1 MYKSV
6 NSTSL
11 PCFFLHFIVLKPNS
25 TVSRSFYKILSGS
38 LSHRI
43 GSWCSR
49 ITIVFISSAGCS
61 TYSLLFLLLL
71 WVTMRM
77 YKKRSTA
84 ENIVPFLNDY
94 SPLILVIYFSVCFDF
109 SLVFCFVFNNNYIVD
124 NATSFSLAMCVTSFP
139 FRFIRFQH

>member
-1 MYKSV
+1 MIQLVIIIICVLFLLVACLLFLFCFLFNNCINQSIQQVYHV
-6 NSTSL
+6 
-11 PCFFLHFIVLKPNS
+11 FFLHFIVLKPNS

-43 GSWCSR
+43 GSWYSH
-49 ITIVFISSAGCS
+49 ITIAFISSAGCS

-94 SPLILVIYFSVCFDF
+94 P
-109 SLVFCFVFNNNYIVD
+109 
-124 NATSFSLAMCVTSFP
+124 P
-139 FRFIRFQH
+139 FIIW

>member
-1 MYKSV
+1 M
-6 NSTSL
+6 
-11 PCFFLHFIVLKPNS
+11 FFLHFIVLKPNS

-43 GSWCSR
+43 GSWCSH
-49 ITIVFISSAGCS
+49 ITIAFISSAGCS

-139 FRFIRFQH
+139 FRVIRFQH